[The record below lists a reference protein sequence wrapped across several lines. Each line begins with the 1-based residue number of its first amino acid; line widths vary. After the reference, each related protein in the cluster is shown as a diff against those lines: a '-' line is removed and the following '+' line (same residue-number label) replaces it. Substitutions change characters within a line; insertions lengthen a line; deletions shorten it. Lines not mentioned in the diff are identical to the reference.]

1 MKSIEKGEDDITD
14 PKFYPA
20 LISKAKFGFYNR
32 KVYLNYFRR
41 VAQEQGIAFLIGIAF
56 GVNLVLLLQMSEDIV
71 GKLSDTL
78 TNSAIGIVAV
88 LSTLIIGIAVIHAQR
103 KTYRRIR
110 TLIDRQHTTT
120 DDEGG

>member
-1 MKSIEKGEDDITD
+1 MKSVEKRKDDIAD
-14 PKFYPA
+14 PKSYPA

-41 VAQEQGIAFLIGIAF
+41 VAQEQGISFLIGIAF

-88 LSTLIIGIAVIHAQR
+88 LSTLIIGIAIIHAQR

-120 DDEGG
+120 DDKGG